1 MIKNKLLIDTLSIRG
16 KEVYKENHKHILGRE
31 ELTYPKG
38 ASKQGAHNKQLKNSH

>member
-16 KEVYKENHKHILGRE
+16 KEVYKEKHKPVLGGE

-38 ASKQGAHNKQLKNSH
+38 ASKPGPYNK